1 MCSGRRVGLVSRL
14 PPFLPYLRHPHSNPH
29 GMGQITVLYF
39 AAATTATKRTSET
52 FAVPDD
58 GLKLSD
64 LAELIVSRHP
74 NTGIGAVLEQTR
86 WIVDGQLI
94 YRYDSFVLED
104 GEEVVTLPHVVGG

>member
-1 MCSGRRVGLVSRL
+1 MGLCCGFPRL
-14 PPFLPYLRHPHSNPH
+14 HFTLSQTSVFSYPHR
-29 GMGQITVLYF
+29 MGKITVRYY
-39 AAATTATKRTSET
+39 AAAMDAARRASDT
-52 FAVPDD
+52 FDILDD